1 MANTQNGAK
10 VKWYKKPIIFL
21 DGVWREL
28 KKVSWPNK
36 KELINH
42 TWVCLV
48 IVAIFV
54 AVIFCFDT
62 VFSFLTNLIYSI

>member
-1 MANTQNGAK
+1 MANTPNTTN
-10 VKWYKKPIIFL
+10 VKWYKRPILFL
-21 DGVWREL
+21 QGVWREL

-36 KELINH
+36 KELLNH

-48 IVAIFV
+48 IVAVFV
-54 AVIFCFDT
+54 AVIFCLDT